1 MSDPDNADFP
11 GTIPVGTAA
20 VADAGLLR
28 AGEELRSL
36 VSVVRAKLRDYP
48 QLNRLTAGVEHS
60 DRQIALALVE
70 SLTDWNATPPLLDA
84 VTFSSHP
91 SIPLLIDRAIVSL
104 LYSLGLLQT
113 RNQLR
118 YSDGQGQQVSIS
130 DKGDSYRAWAAMFEQ
145 GYENKKQRIK
155 IAQNLGG
162 GLNGSG
168 VASELALVNSLFGGE

>member
-1 MSDPDNADFP
+1 MSDPTNENFP
-11 GTIPVGTAA
+11 GNIPVGQVA
-20 VADAGLLR
+20 VATAGLTR
-28 AGEELRSL
+28 AGEELRNL
-36 VSVVRAKLRDYP
+36 VAIVRAKLRDYP
-48 QLNRLTAGVEHS
+48 QLNRLTAGSEHS

-70 SLTDWNATPPLLDA
+70 ALADWNATPPLLDD
-84 VTFSSHP
+84 VTFADHP

-118 YSDGQGQQVSIS
+118 YSDGQGQQVSVS

-145 GYENKKQRIK
+145 SYENKKQRIK

-168 VASELALVNSLFGGE
+168 VASEYALVNSLYGGE